1 MDYEGTPLY
10 YSLAF
15 FLVVGS
21 LSRLD
26 IVRKVTT
33 DSFKKSKPNPKP
45 RPPEDLLFVWD
56 PRLERGLPN

>member
-1 MDYEGTPLY
+1 M
-10 YSLAF
+10 
-15 FLVVGS
+15 VGS